1 MGQSRETTELQ
12 WRFPLFF
19 CWQWLPRL
27 PPRQTPRL
35 RLTLTSCTEDTM
47 ATDSAMVM
55 DTPTTDTTE
64 RGRPRL
70 SLRLRLTLTSC
81 TVDSTAMDSAM
92 AMDTDTPTATDT
104 TARGRLRLS
113 PLLLLPSS
121 ATPTLP
127 TPMLP
132 LPLSLLPS
140 PSLTRPSPPPW

>member
-1 MGQSRETTELQ
+1 MGRQSRETTELQ

-47 ATDSAMVM
+47 ATDSATVMDM

-64 RGRPRL
+64 
-70 SLRLRLTLTSC
+70 
-81 TVDSTAMDSAM
+81 
-92 AMDTDTPTATDT
+92 
-104 TARGRLRLS
+104 RGRLRLS

-140 PSLTRPSPPPW
+140 PSLTRPSPPPWRPMLLLPTLPSLLPLEATRPLPVTTVT